1 MPSRRVGSH
10 TKQGAAR
17 GICGE
22 RIDPLRN
29 FAALA
34 GVWFLLMADPSSSPG
49 SAPSEL
55 LRRWERAAAMV
66 IGTILAGVA
75 IWALFTSSNQAGT
88 AALLLVAAAFLLIGV
103 QGTALVR
110 FGSGSAS
117 VELDRRVAAAV
128 QRADEVAERDPRLAQ
143 GILDGAAIIEPRV
156 GPAAGAFRT
165 MSYESAVRRALE
177 RVKPDG
183 ATVTVA
189 PSPADLSVISPAG
202 SVLVS
207 IVYRQSRSI
216 QQTDLAPLVASRQ
229 LEETVGGL
237 FAANQPMTSSVVEY
251 IATAAMQ
258 GTLIEAVT
266 WKDPED
272 DRHLGEALNRLLK
285 GPQRLQLPA
294 R

>member
-1 MPSRRVGSH
+1 
-10 TKQGAAR
+10 
-17 GICGE
+17 
-22 RIDPLRN
+22 
-29 FAALA
+29 
-34 GVWFLLMADPSSSPG
+34 
-49 SAPSEL
+49 
-55 LRRWERAAAMV
+55 
-66 IGTILAGVA
+66 
-75 IWALFTSSNQAGT
+75 
-88 AALLLVAAAFLLIGV
+88 
-103 QGTALVR
+103 
-110 FGSGSAS
+110 
-117 VELDRRVAAAV
+117 
-128 QRADEVAERDPRLAQ
+128 
-143 GILDGAAIIEPRV
+143 
-156 GPAAGAFRT
+156 